1 MVSPEEYE
9 KIKKLLPI
17 LEIEFVLI
25 DFQNRKLKE
34 IPKEEK
40 RRKAKEIESI
50 IENTKEFLSEDFMP
64 NMIKITIGKKAKIR
78 IECISG
84 NINKV
89 VKDLQEAFIEKFKCP
104 YVDVKVKY

>member
-1 MVSPEEYE
+1 MNSEELQ
-9 KIKKLLPI
+9 KIKKLFPI
-17 LEIEFVLI
+17 LEIEFILI

-40 RRKAKEIESI
+40 KKKAMEIESI
-50 IENTKEFLSEDFMP
+50 IENTKGFLSDDFMP

-78 IECISG
+78 IECISS

-89 VKDLQEAFIEKFKCP
+89 IRELQNAFIERFKCP